1 MAIKSGVMNG
11 PKRLPTVT
19 LTIVA
24 ATSPPAWRVMTTF
37 ELMVVGKH
45 PVAMNPTSMLI
56 SIDGF
61 FEAAQAMAKKTEEV
75 MRNEVI

>member
-1 MAIKSGVMNG
+1 MNG

-24 ATSPPAWRVMTTF
+24 ATSPPAWRVITTF
-37 ELMVVGKH
+37 ELIVVGRH
-45 PVAMNPTSMLI
+45 PVAINPTMMLI

-61 FEAAQAMAKKTEEV
+61 VEAAHAMAKKTEEV
-75 MRNEVI
+75 MRKEVI

>member
-1 MAIKSGVMNG
+1 MNG

-19 LTIVA
+19 DTIVA

-37 ELMVVGKH
+37 ELIVVGKH
-45 PVAMNPTSMLI
+45 PVAINPTRILI
-56 SIDGF
+56 SIEGF
-61 FEAAQAMAKKTEEV
+61 VEAAHAIPKKTEEV